1 MKIPQIDAARRK
13 QDSRPLAR
21 SKSEPVRDGSEV
33 ALRQMVQDVMVLASR
48 MQQAR
53 GRLAAYVGLSSQ
65 QYAMLVAIGQH
76 QDHAGFGIIQVAD
89 LLGLSGA
96 FVTIEMNK
104 LVAAGLARKAP
115 NATDRRRVLLTITQR
130 GRELLEQVS
139 RVQRPGNDA
148 IFAELS
154 RDEFDTLRRVL
165 PRLVESSAHS
175 VRLVDFLTSQ

>member
-1 MKIPQIDAARRK
+1 MKIPKIDAAGRQ
-13 QDSRPLAR
+13 QDPPSRALSR
-21 SKSEPVRDGSEV
+21 SEPVIDGSEV
-33 ALRQMVQDVMVLASR
+33 AFRQMVHHVMMLASR

-65 QYAMLVAIGQH
+65 QFAMLVAIGQH

-104 LVAAGLARKAP
+104 LVAAGLARKMP
-115 NATDRRRVLLTITQR
+115 NATDRRRVLLTVTQR
-130 GRELLEQVS
+130 GRELLEQVN
-139 RVQRPGNDA
+139 RVQRPSHDA
-148 IFAELS
+148 IFADLS

-165 PRLVESSAHS
+165 PRLVESSANS